1 MPKPDFII
9 AGAAK
14 SGTTS
19 LARYL
24 SAHPKIK
31 ILGERLEFFG
41 EYSNPRFRGMN
52 AQAYAEMMNSE
63 ENDDYVVGEKSVS
76 YLYSHAAVDDIAAMV
91 PNTKIIVVLRNP
103 VDRAYSD
110 YWHRVRTGVENLQ
123 FSEALDAEAKRI
135 ASGARFELHYA
146 TYGLYADRLR
156 DYIARFGRDSVL
168 ILFYEDLKDD
178 PLWVTESTFKFL
190 GVSPSTDGIDFV
202 VHNKGGNRTSLP
214 VRLALRIAQNK
225 SVTETLKWLLP
236 SRLTKFLTA
245 YLVRRSSVGKYP
257 DMKPEDKDRLIRFF
271 DASISELEQMTGREL
286 TKWRSK

>member
-103 VDRAYSD
+103 VDP
-110 YWHRVRTGVENLQ
+110 
-123 FSEALDAEAKRI
+123 K
-135 ASGARFELHYA
+135 
-146 TYGLYADRLR
+146 
-156 DYIARFGRDSVL
+156 
-168 ILFYEDLKDD
+168 
-178 PLWVTESTFKFL
+178 
-190 GVSPSTDGIDFV
+190 
-202 VHNKGGNRTSLP
+202 
-214 VRLALRIAQNK
+214 
-225 SVTETLKWLLP
+225 
-236 SRLTKFLTA
+236 TA
-245 YLVRRSSVGKYP
+245 
-257 DMKPEDKDRLIRFF
+257 
-271 DASISELEQMTGREL
+271 
-286 TKWRSK
+286 